1 LSASSSDPRKLK
13 VVDKRWF
20 TGDGQLREGRPQA
33 QPELKKQPTA
43 AGQPGSSPDE
53 APVKPQSPTSQ
64 AFVELIGVLAQQAEV
79 LIAGAPGVPRQVDQ
93 GLRMIDYLVT
103 LETKTRGNLS
113 SEEAQVLSNILF
125 QLRALSSRVAR

>member
-1 LSASSSDPRKLK
+1 VSASSSDSRKLK
-13 VVDKRWF
+13 VVDRRWF
-20 TGDGQLREGRPQA
+20 TDDGQLREDRPRSTV
-33 QPELKKQPTA
+33 KKQPSA
-43 AGQPGSSPDE
+43 AAQADSSPTE
-53 APVKPQSPTSQ
+53 APDRGQTQTSQ

-79 LIAGAPGVPRQVDQ
+79 LIAGAPGVPRQIDQ
-93 GLRMIDYLVT
+93 GLRMIDYLVA